1 MSEAYKRKY
10 TFGEDY
16 GTSDYKFGPITLG
29 ERPEVIEN
37 RGYFPDTSSIMH
49 RLMGMTRE
57 VVVGRDLALYLGSK
71 EELASRMVYP
81 MRNGIV
87 GKDDERAWKVIYEV
101 TKYGLEMFKR
111 SDPDFKGFYV
121 CAALSAIAPRY
132 MYERIFEIHRRIDE
146 ETGLVRAVTII
157 PQPLAVAIAHKV
169 PTCVVIESGHGNTQV
184 CPISRYPI
192 KPAMVVLNR
201 GGSDADML
209 TSQILYDAGYGD
221 LAKEEALVRRVK
233 EELGLVPRDLDEA
246 IRRAKSDPEAFRA
259 RYRVPGTRIE
269 IDLGRESW
277 ARFLI
282 GEYVFNP
289 KHEIFESYFKRGMPK
304 PKDVKVGDVLFR
316 GMLDLGE
323 AVLEAVEKCPVELQP
338 HLYGKVLLSGGNFH
352 WKAPQQ
358 YKDVAVDSATKLRIL
373 LSEKGVE
380 GVSVDVAPE
389 PKFSVWRGCII
400 YGYAVPEDYS
410 WSWDRMEGWL
420 KIHD

>member
-1 MSEAYKRKY
+1 MSEEYKRRY

-37 RGYFPDTSSIMH
+37 RGYFPDTSSIMT
-49 RLMGMTRE
+49 RLMGASRE
-57 VVVGRDLALYLGSK
+57 VVVGRELAMYLGSR
-71 EELASRMVYP
+71 EELALRLVYP
-81 MRNGIV
+81 MKNGV
-87 GKDDERAWKVIYEV
+87 VERGDERAWRVIYEV
-101 TKYGLEMFKR
+101 TRYGLEMFR
-111 SDPDFKGFYV
+111 SSDPGFKGFYV

-132 MYERIFEIHRRIDE
+132 MYEELFELHRRIDE
-146 ETGLVRAVTII
+146 ETRLVKAVTII

-192 KPAMVVLNR
+192 KGAMVVLNR
-201 GGSDADML
+201 GGSDADAL

-233 EELGLVPRDLDEA
+233 EAIGLVPRRLEEA
-246 IRRAKSDPEAFRA
+246 IEEAKRKPELYRA
-259 RYRVPGTRIE
+259 RFKVPGTRIE
-269 IDLGRESW
+269 IDLGSESW

-289 KHEIFESYFKRGMPK
+289 KHEVFTSYFKRGMPK
-304 PKDVKVGDVLFR
+304 PRDVKVGDVLFK

-323 AVLEAVEKCPVELQP
+323 AVVEAVEKCPLELQP

-352 WKAPQQ
+352 WRAPPELQG
-358 YKDVAVDSATKLRIL
+358 VAVDSATKLKL
-373 LSEKGVE
+373 LLAEHGVE
-380 GVSVDVAPE
+380 GVAVEVAPE

-410 WSWDRMEGWL
+410 WSWDKMEGWL
-420 KIHD
+420 KLHD